1 MQDWRQGLF
10 IQANRLFES
19 NIEKYWICTS
29 KSYWPHSF
37 DWRRL
42 IQSLWRKPYHIYVF
56 MQKLKLNRIKSVLWR
71 ARAKNKGND
80 RLALGQDGHSLPI
93 DVQDILRASHFH
105 RKTNIGSISKMGD
118 RSYLMPESFG
128 FQASWER
135 ISLRK

>member
-1 MQDWRQGLF
+1 MQDRRQGLF
-10 IQANRLFES
+10 IQTYRLFES
-19 NIEKYWICTS
+19 NIEKYWICIS

-80 RLALGQDGHSLPI
+80 RLAPGQDGHSLPI
-93 DVQDILRASHFH
+93 DVQDILWATHFL
-105 RKTNIGSISKMGD
+105 RKTNIGSISEMGD
-118 RSYLMPESFG
+118 WSYPMLESFG
-128 FQASWER
+128 LQAGWER